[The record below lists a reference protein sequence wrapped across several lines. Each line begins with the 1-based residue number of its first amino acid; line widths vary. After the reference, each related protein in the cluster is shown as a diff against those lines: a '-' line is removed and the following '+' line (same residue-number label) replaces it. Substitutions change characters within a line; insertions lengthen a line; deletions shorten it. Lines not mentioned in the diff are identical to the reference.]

1 MDNKNWIEGVTK
13 NHTIKEF
20 STNTFI
26 IFQLTSV
33 CFQTEEFHL
42 THLLD
47 ADDRFNHRSTTLQHL
62 LVVQWSSV
70 SSKSD
75 LWLLMTMLI
84 NYTSTYTLP
93 IIEDLALWPPS
104 FTAWW
109 HILQQLKETGVK
121 LEWKQRKNSYKKE
134 SGLFWIPM
142 SSSSTGTSF
151 PYKL

>member
-1 MDNKNWIEGVTK
+1 MLVNFSKWTLIRDIPKETVDNKNGIEGVTK

-33 CFQTEEFHL
+33 CFQTVEFHL

-47 ADDRFNHRSTTLQHL
+47 ADDRFNHRSTALQPL

-75 LWLLMTMLI
+75 
-84 NYTSTYTLP
+84 S
-93 IIEDLALWPPS
+93 
-104 FTAWW
+104 
-109 HILQQLKETGVK
+109 
-121 LEWKQRKNSYKKE
+121 
-134 SGLFWIPM
+134 
-142 SSSSTGTSF
+142 
-151 PYKL
+151 